1 MATDDM
7 GTYRI
12 AVRRYE
18 NRFASLTDKIS
29 KSGLLLAS
37 ALVLVFS
44 LPALGQ
50 QGPESLLPEG
60 FGDPPPRRRP

>member
-1 MATDDM
+1 MATDDNK
-7 GTYRI
+7 TCRI
-12 AVRRYE
+12 AARKYG

-29 KSGLLLAS
+29 KSGLLVAS

-50 QGPESLLPEG
+50 QNDDALTFRNLLLK
-60 FGDPPPRRRP
+60 